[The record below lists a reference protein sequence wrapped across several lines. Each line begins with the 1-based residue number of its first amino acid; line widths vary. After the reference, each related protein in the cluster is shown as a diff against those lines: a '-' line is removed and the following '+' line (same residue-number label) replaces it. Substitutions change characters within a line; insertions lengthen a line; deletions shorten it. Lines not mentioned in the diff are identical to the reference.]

1 MGRKNAGIFEIGN
14 SLSLSVHFS
23 IVDSKILIH
32 QNSLS
37 KNLTLS
43 LNRISYDIRVSLYVR
58 MWNFIIDEK
67 VSYQLI
73 LYRKSFDLFFLT
85 ELFESV
91 FLSKIQPT
99 GDPKEDSLRNERER
113 ERERQA
119 IIRSDNTK
127 FKHARRR
134 ACIHRGR
141 GVEEQN
147 PCRGPF
153 NRE

>member
-14 SLSLSVHFS
+14 SLSLSFCPFFNRRL
-23 IVDSKILIH
+23 DSKILIH
-32 QNSLS
+32 QNSLL

-43 LNRISYDIRVSLYVR
+43 LSNLVRISLYIR

-73 LYRKSFDLFFLT
+73 LHRKSFDLFSLPNHSNRFFYPRFNQ
-85 ELFESV
+85 EE
-91 FLSKIQPT
+91 I
-99 GDPKEDSLRNERER
+99 PKRIRYVTREKK
-113 ERERQA
+113 RERQA
-119 IIRSDNTK
+119 ITRSDNTK

>member
-37 KNLTLS
+37 KNLTLFLS
-43 LNRISYDIRVSLYVR
+43 NLVWVSLYIR

-119 IIRSDNTK
+119 ITRSDNTK
-127 FKHARRR
+127 FKHARRC